1 MGKNFTRKQDAQ
13 TAGKENEV
21 KAMDILDAK
30 KQVIEAGKALS
41 ESGLIARTWGNVSCR
56 TDEAHFVI
64 TASGRNYMTLTPEE
78 VIEVKID
85 DLSYDKNGVKPS
97 SEKKVHRE
105 IYRIKEDANFVIH
118 THQSN
123 ASAVSAMG
131 LSRIKLDREYPGLGN
146 YVLCAEYGLPGTK
159 RLCRNT
165 AAAVKETGHKAV
177 IMRNHGAVC
186 YGRDYDE
193 AFEIAHTLEEACGR
207 YLADLGVDAACG
219 AKLSA
224 DAPCDAASGMGAAC
238 DMACGANAAHGAAQ
252 KMEQELAEQYGGLWN
267 SSPVILKYM
276 EARAELKPY
285 LDDFAQLVGT
295 GLEVTEE
302 NAFLIQLAI
311 DTGNPLLVK
320 GRGALCA
327 AVKESDCEV
336 LSIVIE
342 KNCRAALAAIGEKPL
357 SRWESLLMRQFYLK
371 KYSKRE
377 A

>member
-1 MGKNFTRKQDAQ
+1 
-13 TAGKENEV
+13 
-21 KAMDILDAK
+21 MDILDAK

-146 YVLCAEYGLPGTK
+146 YVLCADYGLPGTK

-165 AAAVKETGHKAV
+165 AAAVKETDHKAV

-207 YLADLGVDAACG
+207 YLADLGADAAY
-219 AKLSA
+219 
-224 DAPCDAASGMGAAC
+224 
-238 DMACGANAAHGAAQ
+238 GAAQ

-295 GLEVTEE
+295 GLEVMEE
-302 NAFLIQLAI
+302 NALLIQLAI

-327 AVKESDCEV
+327 AVKESDCEA

-357 SRWESLLMRQFYLK
+357 NRWESLLMRQFYLK